1 MCRPEIGIGH
11 DSLTSSTMNMIFKK
25 FPAAALINGE
35 WVTSGQTFPV
45 SDPATGA
52 EVATVPDLTAKD
64 AALAIDAAARAL
76 PAWSAKTAKERAAIL
91 RRWFDLVTAETES
104 LARLMT
110 TEQGKPLAEACAEV
124 AYGAAFIE
132 WFGEEGKRAYGR
144 TIPTTVA
151 SKRYLTIKQPIGV
164 CAAITPWN
172 FPIAMITRKVAPA
185 LAAGCTIVVK
195 PAEETPLCALAI
207 AKLGQ
212 DAGLP
217 PGVLN
222 IVTTKDAPAVG
233 KVFCDDERV
242 RKLSFTGSTEVGKIL
257 YWQCAGTVKK
267 LTLELGGNAPLVVF
281 DDADLD
287 QAVAGAVA
295 SKYRNAGQ
303 TCVCANR
310 ILVQSG
316 IYDRFAAAL
325 VAAVKKLK
333 VGSGLEDG
341 VTIGPLITRQAIAK
355 VETLVADAVK
365 KGANVLTGGG
375 LDTAGPLFYQPSV
388 VGDVKPDMEIVRE
401 EIFGPVAALVRFDT
415 EADAIRLANN
425 TPFGLAAYL
434 FSQNLSRAWRVA
446 ERLDAGMVGVN
457 EGIFSNEVVPFGGVK
472 DSGIGREGAAEGLD
486 EYLQIKYICL
496 GAIDA

>member
-1 MCRPEIGIGH
+1 
-11 DSLTSSTMNMIFKK
+11 MNMIFKK
-25 FPAAALINGE
+25 YPAAALIDGE
-35 WVTSGQTFPV
+35 WVTSAKCFPV
-45 SDPATGA
+45 TDPATGA
-52 EVATVPDLTAKD
+52 EVATVPDLGAKD
-64 AALAIDAAARAL
+64 AARAIDAAARAL
-76 PAWSAKTAKERAAIL
+76 PAWSAKTAKERAGIL
-91 RRWFDLVTAETES
+91 RRFFDLITAETES

-110 TEQGKPLAEACAEV
+110 TEQGKPLAESRAEV
-124 AYGAAFIE
+124 AYGASFIE

-195 PAEETPLCALAI
+195 PAAETPLCALAI
-207 AKLGQ
+207 AKLGL

-217 PGVLN
+217 AGVIN
-222 IVTTKDAPAVG
+222 IVTTTDAPAVG
-233 KVFCDDERV
+233 KVFCDDGRV
-242 RKLSFTGSTEVGKIL
+242 RKLSFTGSTAVGKML
-257 YWQCAGTVKK
+257 YRQCADTVKK

-287 QAVAGAVA
+287 QAVAGAMA

-316 IYDRFAAAL
+316 IYDPFATAL
-325 VAAVKKLK
+325 VDAVNKLA
-333 VGSGLEDG
+333 VGPGMESG
-341 VTIGPLITRQAIAK
+341 TNIGPLINSEAIAK
-355 VETLVADAVK
+355 VETLVGDAVK
-365 KGANVLTGGG
+365 KGAKVLTGGG
-375 LDTAGPLFYQPSV
+375 LDAAGPLFYRPSV
-388 VGDVKPDMEIVRE
+388 VGDVSPDMEIVRD

-415 EADAIRLANN
+415 EADAIKLAND

-446 ERLDAGMVGVN
+446 EKLDAGMVGVN

-472 DSGIGREGAAEGLD
+472 ESGLGREGAAEGLE
-486 EYLQIKYICL
+486 EYLEVKYICL
-496 GAIDA
+496 GAVDA